1 MRFLPMSR
9 PAAAAVSGVA
19 LVIVILVAVTPEH
32 RNGPSTPISFNN
44 PSQGEP
50 NSLASASSL
59 SRGSDQTLPPH
70 ARLQQRTTRLT
81 SGPTER
87 IVLNVSSQPKDHQ
100 DLISQNLM
108 FCCVRDGNDLHNMV
122 RSSRCL
128 VSIAQTYADVH
139 DSWKAKTR
147 IWVLPDPKSVSYSSM
162 CTHHIVRESGLPRSS
177 AY

>member
-1 MRFLPMSR
+1 MRFSPMSR

-50 NSLASASSL
+50 NSLASASGL

-139 DSWKAKTR
+139 YSWKAK
-147 IWVLPDPKSVSYSSM
+147 IWVLPYPKTVSYSSM